1 MFEVIPYDLLEEDE
15 KFELD
20 DFVGNMKKAGLDLY
34 VIAITRED
42 EGEFIS
48 FRILNLSYV
57 IQVFVKRDKLSYERL
72 MDEIEKEMANRLE
85 NSYRMY
91 NLASEKC
98 NEIREKLG
106 IKKELENVK

>member
-20 DFVGNMKKAGLDLY
+20 DFVGNMKNAGLDLY
-34 VIAITRED
+34 VIAITKED
-42 EGEFIS
+42 EGDFIS

-57 IQVFVKRDKLSYERL
+57 IQVFIKRDELSYKNL

-85 NSYRMY
+85 NNHRMY
-91 NLASEKC
+91 NLAIKKC
-98 NEIREKLG
+98 NKIREKLG
-106 IKKELENVK
+106 IKKEHENVK

>member
-34 VIAITRED
+34 VIAITKED

-57 IQVFVKRDKLSYERL
+57 IQVFIKRNELSYERL

-91 NLASEKC
+91 NLAAEKC
-98 NEIREKLG
+98 NKIREKLG